1 MTTMASGTRRT
12 GSMLRR
18 AFPSSADRYR
28 ALLGRRATVA
38 AVPDYLRVFDSIGI
52 ATVAARGVR
61 LATRQARGSAEEVA
75 TLEMLDRR
83 TGEIVGHRVG
93 AELYAAAAVLGEY
106 LALPATDQFV
116 ADMVGVL
123 GRERRYELH
132 TDVEMVMLTYR
143 LLLLDPGGSAENIL

>member
-1 MTTMASGTRRT
+1 MR
-12 GSMLRR
+12 
-18 AFPSSADRYR
+18 
-28 ALLGRRATVA
+28 
-38 AVPDYLRVFDSIGI
+38 
-52 ATVAARGVR
+52 
-61 LATRQARGSAEEVA
+61 
-75 TLEMLDRR
+75 DRR

>member
-1 MTTMASGTRRT
+1 MTTTAVGPRRT
-12 GSMLRR
+12 GSRLRR

-38 AVPDYLRVFDSIGI
+38 AVPDYLRIFDAVGI

-61 LATRQARGSAEEVA
+61 LAARQARGAAEEVA
-75 TLEMLDRR
+75 TLEVLDRR

-93 AELYAAAAVLGEY
+93 AELYAAATVLGEY

-116 ADMVGVL
+116 ADMADVL
-123 GRERRYELH
+123 ARERRYELR

-143 LLLLDPGGSAENIL
+143 LLLLDPGGGIENML